1 MNGDLVDR
9 IVREVLEQKE
19 TRPRPAPQ
27 AAAPC
32 PEGQLCPATGAIKG
46 GGGPLPP
53 YRPDRVVACGA
64 DRVSCTLGLL
74 EQVRGEIARMIDHTL
89 LKADATRADVERL
102 CREAREHGF
111 ASVCVNPCWVPLC
124 ARLLEGSPVKVCTVV
139 GFPLGATSSKAK
151 ASETR
156 QAVRDGATEVDMV
169 LNVGW
174 AKDGDWKAVEED
186 VRAVVEAAGSRV
198 VKKVILETCLL
209 SDEQIVKACL
219 ACRKAGADF
228 VKTSTG
234 FSTGGATA
242 GHVALMRRVVGAG
255 MGVKA
260 SGGVRTLD
268 DAVQF
273 IESGANRLGASAS
286 VAIIGGK
293 PAAGGSY

>member
-19 TRPRPAPQ
+19 SRPRPAAA

-89 LKADATRADVERL
+89 LKADATRPDVERL

-139 GFPLGATSSKAK
+139 GFPLGATFSKAK

-156 QAVRDGATEVDMV
+156 QAVRDGA
-169 LNVGW
+169 
-174 AKDGDWKAVEED
+174 DWKAVEED

-293 PAAGGSY
+293 PAGGGGY